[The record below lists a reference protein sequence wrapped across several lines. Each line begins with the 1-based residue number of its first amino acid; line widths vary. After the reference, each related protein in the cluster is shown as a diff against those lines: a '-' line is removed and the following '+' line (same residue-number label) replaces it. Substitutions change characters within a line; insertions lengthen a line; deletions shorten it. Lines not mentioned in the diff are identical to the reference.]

1 MQVVAERPSESNGFT
16 ACHSPARSFIEL
28 SSRESQRELAQRYTN
43 LLSAGIA
50 RAPLYER
57 NWMLA
62 SLFQPQG
69 PEFASGQIAE
79 AVVNWLNTG
88 RLVPSPV
95 SSLSRYQ
102 LSEKR
107 GANWVYETYTQNT
120 LRRDAWRRY
129 PELRPILVEGS
140 PDAPYAKTVRNMSAV
155 RRTHHFVML
164 RVAGRMY
171 VIDGAR
177 GMVFDSLGAYL
188 DAVMLA
194 GIWGEESIRMKW
206 FRIFNGGRE
215 TQGAIAAQD
224 DWSTSVVTDAPMR

>member
-1 MQVVAERPSESNGFT
+1 MQVAAVHSTESNGFT
-16 ACHSPARSFIEL
+16 SYRNPARSFIEL
-28 SSRESQRELAQRYTN
+28 SARESQRDLAQRYTN
-43 LLSAGIA
+43 LLSAGLA

-57 NWMLA
+57 NWMLS
-62 SLFQPQG
+62 SLFQEG
-69 PEFASGQIAE
+69 PDMASGQIAE
-79 AVVNWLNTG
+79 SVVNWLNTG
-88 RLVPSPV
+88 RVVRSPV
-95 SSLSRYQ
+95 GNLSRYQ

-129 PELRPILVEGS
+129 PELKPILVEGS
-140 PDAPYAKTVRNMSAV
+140 PDAPYAKTVRNLSAV

-188 DAVMLA
+188 DTVMLP
-194 GIWGEESIRMKW
+194 GVWGEDSVRMKW
-206 FRIFNGGRE
+206 FRIFDGGRE
-215 TQGAIAAQD
+215 NQGGIVAQD
-224 DWSTSVVTDAPMR
+224 DWSTSA